1 MSHTDEIAKQD
12 SIRVKITWR
21 VGDAKHE
28 VEYDARAIEMKR
40 NSTLNYYKT
49 WTLTLLETPRF
60 FNVEEGPP
68 STPALE
74 RTPPVPATC
83 CGHAPHTGFRCSRC
97 ACEGRTYAT
106 ESPAT
111 YRHTIIQH
119 YPDPGSIFLGFD
131 RETEQLRAVNEE
143 LRGAIERAAPIFAAP
158 NHEPRNPR

>member
-68 STPALE
+68 STPAPE

-83 CGHAPHTGFRCSRC
+83 CG
-97 ACEGRTYAT
+97 
-106 ESPAT
+106 PA
-111 YRHTIIQH
+111 RMEIG
-119 YPDPGSIFLGFD
+119 PDSVVRLAED
-131 RETEQLRAVNEE
+131 RLRRETEQLRAVNEE
-143 LRGAIERAAPIFAAP
+143 LRGAVERGASIFA
-158 NHEPRNPR
+158 EPRSPR